1 MDRKLL
7 IAYDFGKSNEIYV
20 YLNEIT
26 NLYTSQIP
34 RQN

>member
-1 MDRKLL
+1 MDRKWLT
-7 IAYDFGKSNEIYV
+7 AYDFGKFNQIHV

-26 NLYTSQIP
+26 SLYTSQIP